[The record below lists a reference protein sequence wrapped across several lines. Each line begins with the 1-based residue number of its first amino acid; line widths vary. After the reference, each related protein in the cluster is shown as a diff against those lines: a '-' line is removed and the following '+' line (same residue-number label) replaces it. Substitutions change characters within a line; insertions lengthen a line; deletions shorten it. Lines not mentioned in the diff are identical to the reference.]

1 GQYYLMVIAD
11 STGAPFDG
19 GKAYRLDVPADPP
32 VRQYWSATVY
42 DRETHTLDLEMPR
55 AGRSSQSPGLV
66 TNPDGSVT
74 LYICP
79 EAPAGHEANW
89 APTARGA
96 AFEVM
101 MRFYG
106 PEKALF
112 DKTWV
117 LPDIEPMA

>member
-1 GQYYLMVIAD
+1 MIDTLRTIGIEK
-11 STGAPFDG
+11 GRPFAPD
-19 GKAYRLDVPADPP
+19 AA
-32 VRQYWSATVY
+32 Q
-42 DRETHTLDLEMPR
+42 R

-74 LYICP
+74 LYFGP
-79 EAPAGHEANW
+79 DAPAGNEANW
-89 APTARGA
+89 APTAPGA

-117 LPDIEPMA
+117 LPDIEPVA